1 MRNIAQ
7 EASRDASTV
16 NTMQFYTD
24 IHTLQAVRPTALT
37 IGNFDGVHHGHQ
49 ALLRELRRVAAEL
62 IAAGR
67 NSADPAASGLL
78 TFDPHPLAVLRPE
91 IAHKLLTT
99 PAERLHLAAGLGLD
113 LGIIQPFTRATAA
126 LEATDFMALL
136 KQHLNLA
143 ALVVGPDFALGRNRS
158 GNLDVLTAL
167 GRELDYQV
175 IVIEPVEWRDRSVR
189 SSHIRGLLVAGQ
201 VEEAAELLGRLYHVT
216 GKVVMGDQRGRQ
228 IGIPTANLQ
237 PPPDKLWPADGVYAT
252 RTWIHTPRQAP
263 ARVYASVTNLG
274 TRPTVDGLHHRFET
288 HLLDF
293 PGEGEDGDLYGQTL
307 TVEFT
312 HRLRGERKF
321 NGLAEL
327 VAQIHTDIATA
338 RALLDPSTQAET
350 ATQPFFLAAA
360 PA

>member
-1 MRNIAQ
+1 
-7 EASRDASTV
+7 
-16 NTMQFYTD
+16 MQFYSD
-24 IHTLQAVRPTALT
+24 LHTVQIDRPAALT
-37 IGNFDGVHHGHQ
+37 IGNFDGIHRGHQ

-62 IAAGR
+62 SRGSNGVA
-67 NSADPAASGLL
+67 PMASGLL

-99 PAERLHLAAGLGLD
+99 PAERLRLAAALGLE
-113 LGIIQPFTRATAA
+113 LGIIQPFTPATAA
-126 LEATDFMALL
+126 LEPAAFMTLL

-175 IVIEPVEWRDRSVR
+175 FVIEPVDWQDRAVR
-189 SSHIRGLLVAGQ
+189 SSHIRGLLVEGH
-201 VEEAAELLGRLYHVT
+201 VEEAADLLGRLYHVT
-216 GKVVMGDQRGRQ
+216 GKVMLGDQRGRQ

-237 PPPDKLWPADGVYAT
+237 LPPDKLWPADGVYAT
-252 RTWIHTPRQAP
+252 RTWVHPSGPGHAA

-293 PGEGEDGDLYGQTL
+293 PAAGEDGDLYGQTL
-307 TVEFT
+307 TVEFLQ
-312 HRLRGERKF
+312 RLRGERKF
-321 NGLAEL
+321 KRLAEL
-327 VAQIHTDIATA
+327 VAQIQTDIATA
-338 RALLDPSTQAET
+338 RDLLEPGTPAVSGDAP
-350 ATQPFFLAAA
+350 QPFFLAAA
-360 PA
+360 TA